1 MLISDEWAFVTSSER
16 SAWKSENDMLTTPIF
31 VYQNHDIVE
40 RRDKKLIRHNFS
52 RRQLGALIRR
62 KRDGDSAISDKNW
75 LAVEF
80 NFRTIAWWTDA
91 KGAGSNSV
99 KCLHVV

>member
-1 MLISDEWAFVTSSER
+1 
-16 SAWKSENDMLTTPIF
+16 MLTTPIF

-91 KGAGSNSV
+91 KGPAQILSSVSTSCDGRAWSGGRVPTEINSSR
-99 KCLHVV
+99 